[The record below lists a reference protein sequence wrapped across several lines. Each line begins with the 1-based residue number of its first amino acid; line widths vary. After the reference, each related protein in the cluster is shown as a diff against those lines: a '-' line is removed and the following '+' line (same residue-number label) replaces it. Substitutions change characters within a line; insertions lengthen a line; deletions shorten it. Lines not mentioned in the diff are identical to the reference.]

1 MIEKLPARE
10 TPKARYEKLTV
21 RAENEITDE
30 LLKREPD
37 TEELEAI
44 INAQQRFDD
53 RAQEAQRVY
62 DSYFSLAV
70 DTNPDA
76 AETRNLAEGIVKE
89 IARCFSLD
97 GYISA
102 LTAQRLAASF
112 VEMQPD
118 KDGEKDEDGGDD
130 GGEDGLIDWEPE
142 E

>member
-1 MIEKLPARE
+1 MHSRRLTKEHKRRGEYMIRTLVWPSIRRPMKWR
-10 TPKARYEKLTV
+10 R
-21 RAENEITDE
+21 
-30 LLKREPD
+30 
-37 TEELEAI
+37 
-44 INAQQRFDD
+44 
-53 RAQEAQRVY
+53 
-62 DSYFSLAV
+62 
-70 DTNPDA
+70 
-76 AETRNLAEGIVKE
+76 ETRNLAEGIVKE

>member
-10 TPKARYEKLTV
+10 TPKARYDKLTV

-70 DTNPDA
+70 DSKHDA
-76 AETRNLAEGIVKE
+76 METRNLAEGIVKE
-89 IARCFSLD
+89 IARCFSLA
-97 GYISA
+97 GYI
-102 LTAQRLAASF
+102 
-112 VEMQPD
+112 
-118 KDGEKDEDGGDD
+118 
-130 GGEDGLIDWEPE
+130 
-142 E
+142 